1 MYSWFFLPR
10 RASAYFVTRGIGGRL
25 TFFPFRR
32 IEMLVELEHIP
43 RLVHLSARFV
53 RMGRS
58 PKVRGRTCLL

>member
-1 MYSWFFLPR
+1 MYSWFLLPWR
-10 RASAYFVTRGIGGRL
+10 VGAYFLARGIGCRL

-53 RMGRS
+53 RMGRL
-58 PKVRGRTCLL
+58 PKVRGRSCRL